1 MASVKKKLK
10 TAKFD
15 PDVDLNIN
23 FDSFEDVPGINAE
36 ISKKK
41 SRSPVADVFTG
52 TISGAT
58 SVLTDPQ
65 FIGGKVRK
73 AIPEQF
79 GEAITN
85 AENAAK
91 TIGSLYD
98 ETIREVK
105 PQAARLAAKVDQ
117 LVPEERKKVKAVTKR
132 ISKFLGNEDP
142 IDMGPSKEQRE
153 TDSIN
158 TALGGI
164 FARQEEANEEFQAQ
178 RNAKDAVRDKIQDK
192 RSVSMIDLLGRIDD
206 STAIVGQYTNN
217 ILPNY
222 QKKSLELQYR
232 SYFTQAELLAK
243 STQYFEIFKA
253 QNEAI
258 ARNTALPEYR
268 KIHLDERFRNA
279 AKDRMVQFAQ
289 NKLMDPNGFVGRVVA
304 HTKNEIKD
312 YVQGFKDAMTG
323 AEAMVGA
330 YEQAKELEEAGGS
343 DPNFSKARIM
353 GNIAGAGLADWVGD
367 KGAELGKKAIKDHK
381 PTMDKLYR
389 AKNFLGNLEGE
400 AADFL
405 DSDKA
410 KDLENRDGFVG
421 RLLKGVFGIGSRSV
435 QAGGAPSGG
444 KLGQF
449 DQLAEPVFFDQ
460 RSKVSLEVV
469 IPGLLS
475 RILRE
480 NTMQRTGKEAELIK
494 YDLTTGQFSGGSKII
509 KSFEKTLETD
519 ADATGQ
525 ATYIR
530 NLVSEIQKDT
540 QDRDVNVDREIG
552 RFFSD
557 ISRKKGMRYT
567 PENIRKDSA
576 FENLSEE
583 AKKAINRH
591 FSTRIESGE
600 DKDKEQSDFTDAMI
614 KIRSSNANPE
624 GQIKKMIDAGFA
636 EELQKA
642 GYINIDEYGN
652 WKIAE
657 HKFFSGIRDRGVKFD
672 ADDHIYKKSDQQV
685 KQGITAATA
694 NAGPSAAEQL
704 DDATPQEDS
713 GSGGKIDKFLRKHF
727 KAALEGVRKS
737 KVFNWNYRQGQ
748 GEDTEHKFTGPM
760 AQDVNKNLGEAV
772 SPTGKE
778 IDMVSMNGANMLAI
792 QELAAQ
798 QEEMMKDKTT
808 EDILRG
814 IYGHTSV
821 MIELMKSGRGSG
833 GSGGG
838 LDRDGSYNKEMR
850 NISDS
855 LFTIAGKAAGD
866 LLDAGKTTAKMAWKG
881 VSALGKGLKGIKDRY
896 KDKFLEF
903 SDWAID
909 NTIDMA
915 KKGME
920 FGRDILTKH
929 IPNALGAAGKL
940 LKKLSQKAKEMFD
953 GARDI
958 YIPGL
963 GLAIQ
968 GVRLRAGE
976 YVDSATGKVLRT
988 VEDVQNAVGDI
999 KDLTGAVVMSVQQ
1012 RAQGLVD
1019 QFGIDIKV
1027 NFKSI
1032 RNAVVGAT
1040 VRGIAKAG
1048 MKAWDI
1054 LSSGKDIAK
1063 KVGAAI
1069 KKPFKDW
1076 DGVGFGNKKIHNV
1089 LVQIRDL
1096 LTDKFGPIGADYESP
1111 WKDSKE
1117 SSGGG
1122 GAESEPQY
1130 TGGSGLVAI
1139 GQAKQR
1145 IMDRFKKQPGDT
1157 RSFMERA
1164 KDAKDSILGKGKAAL
1179 DGIDPDLKANLKERF
1194 TRGGRL
1200 FSKIPGVG
1208 KLKAKVGGL
1217 GSKLMDHLRPQSA
1230 ATAVADELV
1239 EDVTPVSRQL
1249 GHDKSLDK
1257 APTATKAPVAGQLLL
1272 GYDRSSTSK
1281 DLIEDVP
1288 YKEVKAAEA
1297 AKPEGRFARLK
1308 GKAKGLAGKVGL
1320 GKGMLGKAGGL
1331 LKGAGGIAGGLLGA
1345 ASSLLGGG
1353 GESDPNERVERP
1365 EDGKTE
1371 EKEVHAPV
1379 KRVGVAKA
1387 TFNDRDGSG
1396 RRDGDSQDRREENEF
1411 IQAKRN
1417 AAAKAKASS
1426 DPKYMARESLM
1437 DTLMGKLGGIL
1448 SFASSGL
1455 GGLFKGAFGL
1465 LGKGV
1470 GLAARGVGGVLKG
1483 GLKVAGAGIRGLG
1496 GIGRGILSVGSTLA
1510 RIPGVGLA
1518 ARAVG
1523 MVRNAALVTGL
1534 VSGGGLGTIVGA
1546 VGGLMSVLAS
1556 PVVLGT
1562 LAVAAVG
1569 YGAYK
1574 AYKYLTRDNV
1584 DPMEDIRMKQYG
1596 IGTGEADKKYNHYML
1611 QLENYLLDGRVGFNN
1626 GQAYLLDKKI
1636 ETDGLLE
1643 IMDIDKK
1650 DEAAVSKFTQWFQER
1665 FKPFFL
1671 TSCTAMRSV
1680 SDKLKLDK
1688 ANNLSVEDKLKYLN
1702 LARFEGGPYDVDVS
1716 PFKELERLNTD
1727 KKFAMNAVDALTVTL
1742 KKENSKGQE
1751 KGKPPVVPKVE
1762 AKTDKTKEEI
1772 KKPYD
1777 QADAQN
1783 RYKDDKKKS
1792 DTENAGGEDGKSGEK
1807 ADTTTVQAPK
1817 KEGTAAALA
1826 APLYEVGGE
1835 ARDGKDG
1842 MKFIRTKPGVKLNLH
1857 PEMLKNLLGMAQEYG
1872 ETTGNSILITDGSRT
1887 YEEQKRLHDADPKK
1901 AAPPGR
1907 SSHEFGL
1914 AVDINSADANKLDR
1928 IGLMR
1933 KYGFTRP
1940 VGAEPWH
1947 VEPAGIQPTLEQ
1959 AKKDPGLAGQAI
1971 ASGLGRGGGGYGT
1984 LPGARKYGRDIEVA
1998 MGLLNQDSGKK
2009 VTEEDVKL
2017 VAQYM
2022 APKELSPRTVPDV
2035 QTAKVSAP
2043 APAKTVKAADVAT
2056 PKPAI
2061 DPDKNRPASDMI
2073 VSAPAPQ
2080 VLASK
2085 DNEGEN
2091 KADADQPAGIRNAD
2105 YKWDTR
2111 ENVKASIVKIA
2122 QKNQVN
2128 PNAAVMVAAKE
2139 SGLRPAA
2146 RGDGSSLGL
2155 YQFKKATWDEQL
2167 GKNGKKQ
2174 GIDMDTSPAD
2184 PYASTALYT
2193 EYLNENLK
2201 SLRSVRENPS
2211 VTDAYLTHLLGPTGA
2226 RKLLGSAPDVIGVN
2240 VLPRA
2245 AKDNPDYFYQDGKS
2259 LTVSDVY
2266 AKVREGLKRAAQE
2279 YGVSID
2285 VSKDQFAKDDRT
2297 PSGSSAVVASAPAT
2311 DVPRIKTAAVTV
2323 SDAPGVKDMLKQR
2336 DMIGAQRRAETPAM
2350 EQQQQA
2356 VRETTARQQARE
2368 AFSMATPRQQDI
2380 PSSGRSV
2387 DPMVPLVRIA
2397 DSQLSVSMEIRDI
2410 LKSIQTSLSPD
2421 EMKKLVGSLPAQA
2434 GGAPAQQPAATR
2446 TTPSPQP
2453 QRPEMLVT
2461 SLDVS
2466 RKSRA

>member
-10 TAKFD
+10 AAKFD
-15 PDVDLNIN
+15 PDVDLNID

-73 AIPEQF
+73 ALPDQY

-85 AENAAK
+85 AENAARS
-91 TIGSLYD
+91 IGSLYD

-105 PQAARLAAKVDQ
+105 PQAARIAAKVDQ
-117 LVPEERKKVKAVTKR
+117 LVPEERKKIKAVTKR
-132 ISKFLGNEDP
+132 ISRFLGNEDP
-142 IDMGPSKEQRE
+142 LPTGPSKEQRE

-158 TALGGI
+158 TALAGI
-164 FARQEEANEEFQAQ
+164 FTRQEQINEETVAQ
-178 RNAKDAVRDKIQDK
+178 QNAKDTVRDKIQDK
-192 RSVSMIDLLGRIDD
+192 RSLSMIDLLGRIDE
-206 STAIVGQYTNN
+206 SSAIVGQYTNN
-217 ILPNY
+217 VLPNY

-253 QNEAI
+253 QGEAI

-323 AEAMVGA
+323 AEAMLGA
-330 YEQAKELEEAGGS
+330 YEQAKDLSEMGGD
-343 DPNFSKARIM
+343 DPDFSKARL
-353 GNIAGAGLADWVGD
+353 AGHVLGGGVADWLGD
-367 KGAELGKKAIKDHK
+367 KGSAFVKKNLLKSKEAQDLGYK
-381 PTMDKLYR
+381 
-389 AKNFLGNLEGE
+389 AKNFMGNLEGE

-405 DSDKA
+405 AGDKA
-410 KDLENRDGFVG
+410 KELEGKDGFIG
-421 RLLKGVFGIGSRSV
+421 RLIKGVFGIGTRSI
-435 QAGGAPSGG
+435 QAGGVPSGG
-444 KLGQF
+444 KLGEF
-449 DQLAEPVFFDQ
+449 DSLAEPVFFDK

-480 NTMQRTGKEAELIK
+480 NTMQRTGKDAELIK
-494 YDLTTGQFSGGSKII
+494 YDLTTGQFSGGSKIV
-509 KSFEKTLETD
+509 KSFEKTLETQ
-519 ADATGQ
+519 ADMTGQ

-530 NLVSEIQKDT
+530 NLVSDIQKDT

-567 PENIRKDSA
+567 PDNIRKDSA
-576 FENLSEE
+576 FGNLSEE

-591 FSTRIESGE
+591 FSTRIESG
-600 DKDKEQSDFTDAMI
+600 DDQAKEQSDFTDAMI

-624 GQIKKMIDAGFA
+624 GEIKKMIDAGFA

-642 GYINIDEYGN
+642 GYISIDEYGN

-672 ADDHIYKKSDQQV
+672 AEDHIYKKSDQQA
-685 KQGITAATA
+685 KQGITAAMA
-694 NAGPSAAEQL
+694 SAGPSAAEQL
-704 DDATPQEDS
+704 SSEAEADDAS
-713 GSGGKIDKFLRKHF
+713 SGGKMDQFLRKHF
-727 KAALEGVRKS
+727 KAALAGIRKS
-737 KVFNWNYRQGQ
+737 KVFNWSYRKGQ

-760 AQDVNKNLGEAV
+760 AQDVNKNLGEGV

-808 EDILRG
+808 KEILKG

-821 MIELMKSGRGSG
+821 MIELMKRGSG
-833 GSGGG
+833 GGSGSGG
-838 LDRDGSYNKEMR
+838 LDRDGSYNKEFR

-855 LFTIAGKAAGD
+855 LFTVAGKAAGD
-866 LLDAGKTTAKMAWKG
+866 LLEAGKKTAAGAWKG
-881 VSALGKGLKGIKDRY
+881 VNMLGKGLKAVKDRY

-940 LKKLSQKAKEMFD
+940 LKKLSNKAKEMFD

-968 GVRLRAGE
+968 GARLRAGE

-988 VEDVQNAVGDI
+988 IEDVQNAVGDI
-999 KDLTGAVVMSVQQ
+999 KDQTGAVVMSIRQ

-1032 RNAVVGAT
+1032 RNAVIGAT
-1040 VRGIAKAG
+1040 VRGVAKAG
-1048 MKAWDI
+1048 MKAWEI
-1054 LSSGKDIAK
+1054 LSSGKDIAS

-1096 LTDKFGPIGADYESP
+1096 LTDKFGPIGEDYESP
-1111 WKDSKE
+1111 WKDAKE
-1117 SSGGG
+1117 SSAGSSEP
-1122 GAESEPQY
+1122 AEPQY
-1130 TGGSGLVAI
+1130 TGGSGLVAV
-1139 GQAKQR
+1139 GKAKKH
-1145 IMDRFKKQPGDT
+1145 IIDRFKKQPGDT

-1164 KDAKDSILGKGKAAL
+1164 KDTKDSILGKGKEIL
-1179 DGIDPDLKANLKERF
+1179 GGIDPDLKENLKERF
-1194 TRGGRL
+1194 SRGGKL
-1200 FSKIPGVG
+1200 FSKIPGVS
-1208 KLKAKVGGL
+1208 KLKGKAGGL
-1217 GSKLMDHLRPQSA
+1217 LSKLKDSILPASA

-1239 EDVTPVSRQL
+1239 EDVAPTSRQI
-1249 GHDKSLDK
+1249 GYDKSSIK
-1257 APTATKAPVAGQLLL
+1257 APTHAPAPVAGQLLL

-1281 DLIEDVP
+1281 DLVEDVP
-1288 YKEVKAAEA
+1288 YKEAKTAEAEKA
-1297 AKPEGRFARLK
+1297 AKPQGRFAKLK
-1308 GKAKGLAGKVGL
+1308 TKAKGLAGKVGL

-1331 LKGAGGIAGGLLGA
+1331 LKGAGGIAGGILGA

-1353 GESDPNERVERP
+1353 GESDPNDRVENP

-1371 EKEVHAPV
+1371 EKEVKAPI
-1379 KRVGVAKA
+1379 KRAGTAKA

-1396 RRDGDSQDRREENEF
+1396 RRDGDSQDRREELEY
-1411 IQAKRN
+1411 IKAKRDG
-1417 AAAKAKASS
+1417 AAKAKASQ
-1426 DPKYMARESLM
+1426 DPKYMARESLL
-1437 DTLMGKLGGIL
+1437 DGLLGKLGGLL
-1448 SFASSGL
+1448 SFAGGGL
-1455 GGLFKGAFGL
+1455 GKLFSGAFSL
-1465 LGKGV
+1465 LGKGA
-1470 GLAARGVGGVLKG
+1470 GLMGRGLMGAGKLAAGGV
-1483 GLKVAGAGIRGLG
+1483 RGLT

-1546 VGGLMSVLAS
+1546 VGGLMSVIAS

-1626 GQAYLLDKKI
+1626 GQAYLLDRKV
-1636 ETDGLLE
+1636 EADGLLE

-1650 DEAAVSKFTQWFQER
+1650 DEKAVSIFNQWFQER

-1671 TSCTAMRSV
+1671 TSCTAMRAV
-1680 SDKLKLDK
+1680 SDKVKLDK
-1688 ANNLSVEDKLKYLN
+1688 ANSLNTQDKLKFLN

-1716 PFKELERLNTD
+1716 PFKELDRLNTD
-1727 KKFAMNAVDALTVTL
+1727 KTFAMNAVDALVATL
-1742 KKENSKGQE
+1742 KKDNAKGQE
-1751 KGKPPVVPKVE
+1751 KGKPPAVPKVE
-1762 AKTDKTKEEI
+1762 AKADKAKEEI

-1777 QADAQN
+1777 QTDAAN
-1783 RYKDDKKKS
+1783 RYKDDKKKAGEKGK
-1792 DTENAGGEDGKSGEK
+1792 DNVGGEDGSAGEK
-1807 ADTTTVQAPK
+1807 NNVPELKSPTTSLNLGPVN
-1817 KEGTAAALA
+1817 EI
-1826 APLYEVGGE
+1826 GGPT
-1835 ARDGKDG
+1835 RDGKDG
-1842 MKFIRTKPGVKLNLH
+1842 MKYIRTKPGVKLNLH
-1857 PEMLKNLLGMAQEYG
+1857 PEMLKNLMGMAQEYG
-1872 ETTGNSILITDGSRT
+1872 EITGNSILVTDGSRT
-1887 YEEQKRLHDADPKK
+1887 YEEQKRLYDADPKK
-1901 AAPPGR
+1901 AARPGF

-1914 AVDINSADANKLDR
+1914 AVDINSADANKLDQV
-1928 IGLMR
+1928 GLMR

-1947 VEPAGIQPTLEQ
+1947 VEPAGIQPVLEQ
-1959 AKKDPGLAGQAI
+1959 AKKDPGTAANAI
-1971 ASGLGRGGGGYGT
+1971 VSGLGRGGGGYGT

-1998 MGLLNQDSGKK
+1998 MGLLNQETGKK
-2009 VTEEDVKL
+2009 VSEDDINA
-2017 VAQYM
+2017 VAKYV
-2022 APKELSPRTVPDV
+2022 APKAMEPRNIPDTQV
-2035 QTAKVSAP
+2035 AKVEAP
-2043 APAKTVKAADVAT
+2043 APAKTVKTAEVKT
-2056 PKPAI
+2056 EKPSM
-2061 DPDKNRPASDMI
+2061 DPEKNRPASDMA
-2073 VSAPAPQ
+2073 VPAPAPKSFAK
-2080 VLASK
+2080 VE
-2085 DNEGEN
+2085 DEGEN
-2091 KADADQPAGIRNAD
+2091 KADADAQGGIRNAG

-2111 ENVKASIVKIA
+2111 EDVKTSIMKIA
-2122 QKNQVN
+2122 QQNQTN
-2128 PNAAVMVAAKE
+2128 PQAAVMVAAKE
-2139 SGLRPAA
+2139 SGLRPNA

-2155 YQFKKATWDEQL
+2155 YQFKAATWEEQL
-2167 GKNGKKQ
+2167 GKNGKRQ
-2174 GIDMDTSPAD
+2174 GIPMDTPASD
-2184 PYASTALYT
+2184 PYASTAMYT
-2193 EYLNENLK
+2193 EYLNQNLK
-2201 SLRSVRENPS
+2201 SLKSVRENPS

-2226 RKLLGSAPDVIGVN
+2226 RKFLSSAPDAIGVN
-2240 VLPRA
+2240 VLPQA
-2245 AKDNPDYFYQDGKS
+2245 AARNKEYFYQDGQS
-2259 LTVSDVY
+2259 LTVKDIY
-2266 AKVREGLKRAAQE
+2266 AKVREGLKRASQE
-2279 YGVSID
+2279 YGVAID
-2285 VSKDQFAKDDRT
+2285 VSKDVFSKEDR
-2297 PSGSSAVVASAPAT
+2297 PGSATTVASASAVQT
-2311 DVPRIKTAAVTV
+2311 EAPRIKTAATTI
-2323 SDAPGVKDMLKQR
+2323 SDAPGVKDMLRQR
-2336 DMIGAQRRAETPAM
+2336 DMVADQRKKETPA
-2350 EQQQQA
+2350 EGA
-2356 VRETTARQQARE
+2356 APRESSARQQARE
-2368 AFSMATPRQQDI
+2368 AFARTAPNTQDI

-2387 DPMVPLVRIA
+2387 DPMVPLVKIA

-2410 LKSIQTSLSPD
+2410 LKGIQTSLSPD
-2421 EMKKLVGSLPAQA
+2421 ELKKLIGSAPGQMA
-2434 GGAPAQQPAATR
+2434 GGQTPQPSPGRQTS
-2446 TTPSPQP
+2446 SPQP
-2453 QRPEMLVT
+2453 QRPEQLVT